1 MKLHTPISLLIPL
14 LLAACGGGGSD
25 NNAAADPKPAPP
37 VATPDNK
44 PQAVLEDVSLGDIML
59 PPRSVAR
66 PDAATRAKLDEA
78 FAATNQL
85 RAEKGLA
92 PLTYNDSL
100 AAYAT
105 IRAKELATQ
114 GQQIE
119 HKRANGANPLDDAN
133 FSGRG
138 ALAEN
143 IGADKNGSAASII
156 QAWRNSPHH
165 YDTIISK
172 DFQNIGIG
180 YYYDPNSVWKY
191 YWAQTFSGG
200 STNSIYR
207 FIAPIDPAAARDAVR
222 NAVQY
227 DSAARLTINAP
238 LDRLGGGDTHLVS
251 LGREHRINLLPPRNH
266 GWSYQT
272 FGAISDNSGV
282 PEAYLNVGKPFVPGD
297 GAELHANYRGTAIGD
312 LGQHDRVNAD
322 VSARLDYGQS
332 SKTLSLNI
340 HNATRSS
347 LNVTSNNATRDAR
360 LDFSDTLNWN
370 GNTGRFESE
379 TGNARLYGG
388 GEELGGQFSRAVGN
402 EAYRGAYGAKKAQ

>member
-14 LLAACGGGGSD
+14 LLAACGGGD

-191 YWAQTFSGG
+191 YWTQTFTGG

-207 FIAPIDPAAARDAVR
+207 FITPIDPAAARDAVR

-238 LDRLGGGDTHLVS
+238 
-251 LGREHRINLLPPRNH
+251 
-266 GWSYQT
+266 
-272 FGAISDNSGV
+272 
-282 PEAYLNVGKPFVPGD
+282 
-297 GAELHANYRGTAIGD
+297 
-312 LGQHDRVNAD
+312 
-322 VSARLDYGQS
+322 
-332 SKTLSLNI
+332 
-340 HNATRSS
+340 
-347 LNVTSNNATRDAR
+347 DA
-360 LDFSDTLNWN
+360 
-370 GNTGRFESE
+370 G
-379 TGNARLYGG
+379 
-388 GEELGGQFSRAVGN
+388 
-402 EAYRGAYGAKKAQ
+402 

>member
-14 LLAACGGGGSD
+14 LFTACGGGGD
-25 NNAAADPKPAPP
+25 NTPADPKPAPP

-66 PDAATRAKLDEA
+66 PDAATQAKVNEA

-92 PLTYNDSL
+92 PLTYNESL

-105 IRAKELATQ
+105 IRARELATQ

-119 HKRANGANPLDDAN
+119 HKRANGTNPLDDAN

-191 YWAQTFSGG
+191 YWTQTFSGG

-207 FIAPIDPAAARDAVR
+207 FITPIDPAAARDAVR

-238 LDRLGGGDTHLVS
+238 LDRLGGGDTHLIS

-282 PEAYLNVGKPFVPGD
+282 PEAYFNVGKPFVPGD

-347 LNVTSNNATRDAR
+347 LNANNATRDAR

-402 EAYRGAYGAKKAQ
+402 EAYRGAYGAKKVQ

>member
-1 MKLHTPISLLIPL
+1 MKRHIPASLLAL
-14 LLAACGGGGSD
+14 LLTACGGGGGD
-25 NNAAADPKPAPP
+25 NAAPTDPKPVPP
-37 VATPDNK
+37 TIMLDANPGK
-44 PQAVLEDVSLGDIML
+44 PLPVIEDVAVGDVLL
-59 PPRSVAR
+59 PPRSVVR
-66 PDAATRAKLDEA
+66 PDAATQAKLDEA
-78 FAATNQL
+78 LAATNRL
-85 RAEKGLA
+85 RREQGLT
-92 PLTYNDSL
+92 PFRYNESL

-191 YWAQTFSGG
+191 YWTQTFSGG

-207 FIAPIDPAAARDAVR
+207 FITPIDPAAARDAVR

-347 LNVTSNNATRDAR
+347 LNANNATRDAR

-370 GNTGRFESE
+370 GKAQRFERE
-379 TGNARLYGG
+379 TGNARLYRR
-388 GEELGGQFSRAVGN
+388 GEALRGQFTRAIGKQ
-402 EAYRGAYGAKKAQ
+402 AYRGAYRAKQVQ